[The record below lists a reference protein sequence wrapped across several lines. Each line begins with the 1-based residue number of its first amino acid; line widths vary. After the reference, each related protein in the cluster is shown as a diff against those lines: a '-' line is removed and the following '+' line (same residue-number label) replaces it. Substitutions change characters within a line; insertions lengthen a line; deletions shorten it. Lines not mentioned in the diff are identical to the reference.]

1 MSNHCGG
8 NKKQKDAFVFGGS
21 HLSLSAV
28 MDDNLGVECV
38 CLYIAAVQSDQ
49 GQAPTEKGPVPQL
62 MSSIIQM
69 ESLLS
74 VHSAVVHILLSQT
87 ALPDAPLPH
96 FDAQIHLLP
105 IEVHGK

>member
-1 MSNHCGG
+1 
-8 NKKQKDAFVFGGS
+8 
-21 HLSLSAV
+21 

-38 CLYIAAVQSDQ
+38 CLSIVAVQSDQ

-74 VHSAVVHILLSQT
+74 VHCAVVRTLLSK
-87 ALPDAPLPH
+87 AASPDAPLPH
-96 FDAQIHLLP
+96 VDTSPVYLLLKCMW
-105 IEVHGK
+105 ENKAS

>member
-1 MSNHCGG
+1 MLRERKCLIMADEI
-8 NKKQKDAFVFGGS
+8 KQQKGAFVLGS
-21 HLSLSAV
+21 SYLSLGAV

-38 CLYIAAVQSDQ
+38 CLSIAAVQSDQ

-74 VHSAVVHILLSQT
+74 VHCAVVRTLLSP
-87 ALPDAPLPH
+87 AAS
-96 FDAQIHLLP
+96 A
-105 IEVHGK
+105 

>member
-1 MSNHCGG
+1 M
-8 NKKQKDAFVFGGS
+8 KDAFVLGVP

-28 MDDNLGVECV
+28 MDDNLGVESV
-38 CLYIAAVQSDQ
+38 CLSIVAVQSDQ

-74 VHSAVVHILLSQT
+74 VHCAVLCTRCCHGQRRLMHHRLILMLYQFI
-87 ALPDAPLPH
+87 AH
-96 FDAQIHLLP
+96 
-105 IEVHGK
+105 